1 MEFVGVTDRPLDV
14 AALTALVAS
23 PDAGATATFIGTSR
37 RVSQDAAKVERPVQT
52 LWYEAY
58 GPMAVRSLRDICD
71 AARAQFEVTAVACWH
86 RTGEVK
92 IGEASV
98 VIAVSAPH
106 RAAAFDACRFV
117 IEEIKR
123 SVPVWKRE
131 MFE

>member
-1 MEFVGVTDRPLDV
+1 MIAVTLTD
-14 AALTALVAS
+14 AALDACAHLSGVADPS
-23 PDAGATATFIGTSR
+23 CGAGALFSGIVRNHHHGR
-37 RVSQDAAKVERPVQT
+37 QVDY
-52 LWYEAY
+52 LIYEAY
-58 GPMAVRSLRDICD
+58 QPMAVRSLRDICD
-71 AARAQFEVTAVACWH
+71 AARARFEVTAVACWH

-131 MFE
+131 LFE